1 MANGNLGGLY
11 MSLDIQSKI
20 DKKLK
25 NYQASL
31 KSFEDGIK
39 TVQKAIN
46 TLSAEMDKVEK
57 GSDVWNKQRESMAA
71 YMRLV
76 DDLFGKIKKCEEGI
90 KRYER
95 IDSRI
100 KGGGLLIPSR
110 SFTSLQDTK
119 PIEAQITKYERILQ
133 LLKEIPDY
141 EQRIAAVRKRT
152 VGRIGGFGVENY
164 TETTSRLR
172 AGLASMRE
180 ELSRLGGEG
189 MSVERIKSQLDSLYF
204 VLGQYDKANRQAKES
219 VHAQRDSEQRRIKA
233 LNDARIAFEPLIAQM
248 AREEAQER
256 ANRANIEATNRA
268 RQKGVQSLRTQ
279 SEALMRNKE
288 AALASQKASLGRL
301 YLQGQAAGLDPSQLE
316 TIRNRYREISSELLN
331 LRSMMQNPKDLSYR
345 EMFEMGR
352 FTGSGSNFIREAGR
366 QVADL
371 RQKTTETAQAARD
384 AASAFSR
391 MYGAAERTSSA
402 LSDMKNLL
410 LQGGIVYGAQRFAN
424 SIIKTGGDIVQQHIA
439 LRSILGDI
447 QQADTL
453 FSQAQQLALQ
463 SPFTFQELNR
473 DVKQLAA
480 FGVDTDKLY
489 DTTKR
494 LADVASGLGVS
505 FERLG
510 LAYGQVK
517 ARSWL
522 DGKELRQFAYAGL
535 PLLQK
540 ITDLYNETGRG
551 GRSNYTE
558 SEVKTMISK
567 RLVSFEDVD
576 EVIRRL
582 TDEGGQFYNMQF
594 VLSETL
600 LGRWN
605 KLIDAWDIMLGKF
618 ADGDN
623 ILGKTFMNAINAATE
638 FVLALDRI
646 APALLGAGAVFSGK
660 AILGGL
666 MAKGGVGISRIQTI
680 MSAVT
685 KEQLRQYGMS
695 QMQQTAEGKITAEK
709 ARQLVMDRQK
719 ILSSA
724 EFRNLT
730 YAQLFS
736 EGKISSLQL
745 AQLLRR
751 KQISAEMVSQ
761 LRLMGLLTARQE
773 QLILRAQRE
782 RSVRSQT
789 TSMLSL
795 GAGSATNAFTGFF
808 STGNIVMA
816 AGAVAAAIGLAYKQ
830 WSDNINSMA
839 DNARTALKQRAEQT
853 ANALKQVKETGATR
867 ESVRQMQDLVEQ
879 SGYYTTTIKEQIDSA
894 TTLTEQYDTLYGIL
908 EKIRQMEEEGSRHN
922 YSDVIKASA
931 GKDLGGM
938 FNPFSSEFYHPL
950 NILGRM
956 VPWANLLPTTHSGL
970 SDFLYNDDITKN
982 LGQFTEAQSQLDFV
996 SGNVQAYSGDIRKA
1010 IENVKG
1016 SYGDLYNSVKNKPIE
1031 EQLKILSQSD
1041 AWDEIVDR
1049 VSSSNREFEGIAD
1062 KFKDNSED
1070 VADKWNEIVS
1080 DDIPRM
1086 ALRLAK
1092 DNGMTLNEF
1101 KAFCR
1106 NYQGAADAMLQNIVN
1121 SMNNVSEE
1129 TRNKLLNVFRDFLGI
1144 EGENITPKKKE
1155 RTAEEKQTTVG
1166 RTIMRNLR
1174 SHGNDGTVT
1183 AEEMNE
1189 WASTENFADA
1199 AKAIKSA
1206 YDARKAEYEAAEKA
1220 NAETAELSKKKADL
1234 DQITKVAEAAGV
1246 DLTDKKEAASKRK
1259 EESAARKTDQ
1269 ATLKALQARLDLIK
1283 DAYNMYQKYYR
1294 VLHSEESAAKEVSD
1308 RFSGQGLSSDDV
1320 SKIKSS
1326 TGYKGLVEDYLNRVR
1341 KAVFLMPQEMQD
1353 RRDSL
1358 ISSGVKELNDI
1369 DYNNLTDDIKKSAD
1383 QTERALKRMSRAW
1396 NTFSSVY
1403 SATGN
1408 ANLAGGI
1415 AGLTGTT
1422 GESWYS
1428 DLIKEYIQ
1436 KNFPSDS
1443 IPSNLEEMG
1452 DKDIAVFAGSVQ
1464 GLDRQKIDAL
1474 IATLKSLR
1482 DAIDKENNDTV
1493 SQMSAILQ
1501 GDVREKTRTDRINK
1515 SSEERNKVIA
1525 TLDEGEYK
1533 TLMQS
1538 LSDTD
1543 KKVELVKATDNYAA
1557 FMENAV
1563 SITSDTA
1570 DEIVGG
1576 LVTNLKEKLNAGG
1589 ITQEEYLKEVEEL
1602 LIKRVE
1608 VKTRL
1613 SDIQTFMSSGLDS
1626 MYRKMIKDG
1635 LRTDNDT
1642 LVKRGQ
1648 SGLVN
1653 MQKVK
1658 VLNDTINKIVESF
1671 NALESVLQ
1679 PLVDVAS
1686 ALGNTGIQKGVSIAS
1701 SAVGAA
1707 NSAMGGMGTLSEM
1720 AHGLGMSGIGNALS
1734 SAAPYGAAAGM
1745 ALSVASSLLGGKSSS
1760 MKAWEKA
1767 NKHLENLESVTK
1779 EINQNLE
1786 SDITSSS
1793 GSGSISAARSLY
1805 QNNQDLLES
1814 NRSTYLK
1821 WTNAKTHKGGHRNR
1835 MKTGL
1840 DYDELNAWLEEIGWD
1855 PLSYNGDI
1863 GDISQISGKTN
1874 SDGRFL
1880 WYVRYYIGSQEI
1892 QNLDPDILKEFRDTH
1907 ASAWADMNEQ
1917 AKEYL
1922 DRIIEIGAAEG
1933 ELDQVSEKLIKALA
1947 GWDTDTLSSDYANL
1961 LDDLSSQTDDFS
1973 DNLEKKMRSAIL
1985 SSMLTN
1991 LYADRI
1997 EDLKDLTNNL
2007 GSNDTYLDKNGNVRK
2022 HVNRDANGNLTY
2034 DEDDIAS
2041 EYTADEY
2048 KIIEDSNKELSD
2060 AITGT
2065 RDMLEDKFGW
2075 DDSSSASMSNSVN
2088 GITEQTADIGVSY
2101 LNAIRADGSVR
2112 RQLQGLYLP
2121 KLDITATAQ
2130 LQQLGMITENTRRN
2144 AESAERMERTLSD
2157 IGTIFDRVCND
2168 RSTLSVKI
2176 K

>member
-1 MANGNLGGLY
+1 MANGNLGRLY
-11 MSLDIQSKI
+11 MSLDIQSEI
-20 DKKLK
+20 NQKLK
-25 NYQASL
+25 SYQTSLNSFNY
-31 KSFEDGIK
+31 EIK
-39 TVQKAIN
+39 AAQRAIN
-46 TLSAEMDKVEK
+46 VLSAEMDKVEK
-57 GSDVWNKQRESMAA
+57 GSDPWNRKKEVMAA
-71 YMRLV
+71 YFRQV
-76 DDLFGKIKKCEEGI
+76 DDLFRKIKRNEEEI
-90 KRYER
+90 NRYER
-95 IDSRI
+95 ASERV
-100 KGGGLLIPSR
+100 KKGGLLMPSR
-110 SFTSLQDTK
+110 SFISLQDTK
-119 PIEAQITKYERILQ
+119 PLEDQITKYERILQ
-133 LLKEIPDY
+133 LLKDIPNY
-141 EQRIAAVRKRT
+141 EQRIASVRKRT

-172 AGLASMRE
+172 SGLASMRE
-180 ELSRLGGEG
+180 ELSSLGGEG
-189 MSVERIKSQLDSLYF
+189 MSVERIKAQLDSLYF
-204 VLGQYDKANRQAKES
+204 VLGQYDKANRRLIES
-219 VHAQRDSEQRRIKA
+219 VKEQRNSEQRRATA
-233 LNDARIAFEPLIAQM
+233 LKDARIAFEPLMAQM

-268 RQKGVQSLRTQ
+268 RQKGVQSLRAQ

-288 AALASQKASLGRL
+288 AALANQKAQLGRL
-301 YLQGQAAGLDPSQLE
+301 YLQGKNAGLDPSQLE
-316 TIRNRYREISSELLN
+316 AILNRYREISSELLN
-331 LRSMMQNPKDLSYR
+331 LRSMMQNPKGLSYS
-345 EMFEMGR
+345 EMFETGR
-352 FTGSGSNFIREAGR
+352 VIGSGTNFIREAGR

-371 RQKTTETAQAARD
+371 KQKTTDTAQAARE
-384 AASAFSR
+384 AASAFGR

-402 LSDMKNLL
+402 LSEMKNLL

-447 QQADTL
+447 QKADTL

-480 FGVDTDKLY
+480 FGVDTDSLY

-540 ITDLYNETGRG
+540 IKDLYNETGKG

-576 EVIRRL
+576 KVIHRL

-618 ADGDN
+618 ASGDN
-623 ILGKTFMNAINAATE
+623 ILGKTFMNAINSATE

-660 AILGGL
+660 AILDGL
-666 MAKGGVGISRIQTI
+666 MTKGGIGITRIQTM

-695 QMQQTAEGKITAEK
+695 QMQQVAEGKITAEK
-709 ARQLVMDRQK
+709 AQQLVMDRQK

-724 EFRNLT
+724 EFRNQT

-751 KQISAEMVSQ
+751 KQISAEMISQ
-761 LRLMGLLTARQE
+761 LRLMGLLTAKQE
-773 QLILRAQRE
+773 QLILGAQRE
-782 RSVRSQT
+782 RSVRSQA

-795 GAGSATNAFTGFF
+795 GAGSATNALTGIF
-808 STGNIVMA
+808 STGNIIMA

-830 WSDNINSMA
+830 WSDNIDSMV
-839 DNARTALKQRAEQT
+839 DNARTSLKQRAEET
-853 ANALKQVKETGATR
+853 ANILKQMKETGATR

-908 EKIRQMEEEGSRHN
+908 EKIRQKEEEGSRYD

-931 GKDLGGM
+931 GRSLGGM
-938 FNPFSSEFYHPL
+938 FNPFNPEYGHPL

-956 VPWANLLPTTHSGL
+956 FPWANLLPTTHSGL

-982 LGQFTEAQSQLDFV
+982 LEQFNEAQSQFDFV
-996 SGNVQAYSGDIRKA
+996 SGNIQAYSDDIKKA
-1010 IENVKG
+1010 VEGVKG
-1016 SYGDLYNSVKNKPIE
+1016 SYGDLYDSIKNKPLE

-1041 AWDEIVDR
+1041 AWDEIVSGI
-1049 VSSSNREFEGIAD
+1049 SSSRSEFESIAD

-1080 DDIPRM
+1080 DDVPRM

-1092 DNGMTLNEF
+1092 ENGMTLKEF
-1101 KAFCR
+1101 KEFCR
-1106 NYQGAADAMLQNIVN
+1106 NYQSEADVMLTALVN
-1121 SMNNVSEE
+1121 SMHITSEA
-1129 TRNKLLNVFRDFLGI
+1129 TRNELLNVFRKFLGI
-1144 EGENITPKKKE
+1144 EGENITPPKREK
-1155 RTAEEKQTTVG
+1155 TAEEKQTTVG
-1166 RTIMRNLR
+1166 KTIMRNLASR
-1174 SHGNDGTVT
+1174 GNNGAVT
-1183 AEEMNE
+1183 AEEMSE

-1220 NAETAELSKKKADL
+1220 NAETTELSKKKADL

-1246 DLTDKKEAASKRK
+1246 DLSDKKEDASKRE
-1259 EESAARKTDQ
+1259 EESAARKADQ

-1283 DAYNMYQKYYR
+1283 DAYSMYQKYYGI
-1294 VLHSEESAAKEVSD
+1294 LHSEEESAKEVSG
-1308 RFSGQGLSSDDV
+1308 RFKGQGLSTADV

-1326 TGYKGLVEDYLNRVR
+1326 AGYKDLVEDYLRRVR
-1341 KAVFLMPQEMQD
+1341 NAVFLMPQEMQD

-1369 DYNNLTDDIKKSAD
+1369 DYNNLTDEIKKSAD
-1383 QTERALKRMSRAW
+1383 QTERSLKRISRAW

-1403 SATGN
+1403 GATGN
-1408 ANLAGGI
+1408 TDIAAGL
-1415 AGLTGTT
+1415 AGLTGVT
-1422 GESWYS
+1422 GKSWYS
-1428 DLIKEYIQ
+1428 DLIKKYIQ

-1443 IPSNLEEMG
+1443 IPQELEGMSDTE
-1452 DKDIAVFAGSVQ
+1452 IAEFAGGVQ
-1464 GLDRQKIDAL
+1464 GLDKKNINAL
-1474 IATLKSLR
+1474 ITALTSLR
-1482 DAIDKENNDTV
+1482 DTIDKERTDAIN
-1493 SQMSAILQ
+1493 QISAILQ
-1501 GDVREKTRTDRINK
+1501 GNVSETARMARINK
-1515 SSEERNKVIA
+1515 SAEERNKAIA
-1525 TLDEGEYK
+1525 SLDSSGYK
-1533 TLMQS
+1533 DSAQQL
-1538 LSDTD
+1538 LNAD
-1543 KKVELVKATDNYAA
+1543 KDVELIKATDNYAA

-1563 SITSDTA
+1563 SITSEKA
-1570 DEIVGG
+1570 AEIVEQ
-1576 LVTNLKEKLNAGG
+1576 LATALKEKLEAGG
-1589 ITQEEYLKEVEEL
+1589 MTQEEYLKEVEEL
-1602 LIKRVE
+1602 LMKKVE
-1608 VKTRL
+1608 VDARM
-1613 SDIQTFMSSGLDS
+1613 SNIQTFMTSGLDA
-1626 MYRKMIKDG
+1626 MYQKKIKDG
-1635 LRTDNDT
+1635 LRTNNTT
-1642 LVKRGQ
+1642 LVTRGQ
-1648 SGLVN
+1648 KGLVD
-1653 MQKVK
+1653 MQKAK
-1658 VLNDTINKIVESF
+1658 VLNNTVGKIVESF
-1671 NALESVLQ
+1671 NALENVLQ
-1679 PLVDVAS
+1679 PLVDMAS
-1686 ALGNTGIQKGVSIAS
+1686 ALGNPGIQKGVGIVSG
-1701 SAVGAA
+1701 AVGTAD
-1707 NSAMGGMGTLSEM
+1707 SVMGGMNTLSEM
-1720 AHGLGMSGIGNALS
+1720 SHGLGMSGIGKALS
-1734 SAAPYGAAAGM
+1734 NAVPYAAAGGM

-1793 GSGSISAARSLY
+1793 GSGSISSARRLY

-1814 NRSTYLK
+1814 TRSTYLK

-1840 DYDELNAWLEEIGWD
+1840 DYDELNAWLKEIGWD
-1855 PLSYNGDI
+1855 PSSYNGDI
-1863 GDISQISGKTN
+1863 GDLSQISVKIN
-1874 SDGRFL
+1874 PDGTISFNTQN
-1880 WYVRYYIGSQEI
+1880 YVGSQEI
-1892 QNLDPDILKEFRDTH
+1892 QNLDPDTLKEFRDTH

-1917 AKEYL
+1917 AREYL

-1997 EDLKDLTNNL
+1997 EGLKELTNDL

-2048 KIIEDSNKELSD
+2048 KIIEASNEELSD

-2065 RDMLEDKFGW
+2065 REMLEDKFGW
-2075 DDSSSASMSNSVN
+2075 DDNSSASMSSSVN

-2121 KLDITATAQ
+2121 KLDVTTTAQ

-2144 AESAERMERTLSD
+2144 AESAERIERTLSD